1 MNTLRLTRRRLL
13 EASLFGAAAAT
24 PLVRLLGSSV
34 VRAQDPSLTNF
45 ICVYHPH
52 GIAAEFWAMK
62 PNESETS
69 YDLKYENCS
78 LAPFDDAATYGKSF
92 KDKLLIIEGIDHL
105 SNANGHDSAGTILTG
120 SRIDGKKPQNASLDQ
135 VLAVEHG
142 LGSSCPVTSVSLG
155 VGNDANDS
163 STTLSFG
170 AGGAAL
176 PKIIDPVQA
185 FDLLFAN
192 FAVSDDPAA
201 RMAAERKRKL
211 GQSILDFV
219 KGEVN
224 ELTPRLG
231 VSEKQKLDQ
240 HLTSLRE
247 LEKRLQGAGA
257 SGGGMCKG
265 PTRPDAAAF
274 PKLKQYNGGEP
285 YFDAITDAQVDVLA
299 HAVACGIT
307 RFGTLFMNDL
317 SYMGNPLD
325 LPPDNHANVA
335 HTYNASP
342 IGNNGRPGDGD
353 PATWLPLAK
362 FNRYSYTKIARLMQK
377 LDELGAL
384 ENTLI
389 YAASDMGNPSLHSTQ
404 NVPTLLAGG
413 AGGKFRMGRRMRMVA
428 DCNDNTPWCAPGE
441 KNYVGT
447 ANNHLLVS
455 IAQAF
460 GVQMESFGG
469 QIEMQHSTGPLDG
482 LV

>member
-1 MNTLRLTRRRLL
+1 MLQ
-13 EASLFGAAAAT
+13 ASLAGAASL
-24 PLVRLLGSSV
+24 PLARLLGASS
-34 VRAQDPSLTNF
+34 VRAQDAALTNF
-45 ICVYHPH
+45 ICIYHPH
-52 GIAAEFWAMK
+52 GVAAEYWAMK
-62 PNESETS
+62 QSDTETS
-69 YDLKYENCS
+69 FDLSYENCS
-78 LAPFDDAATYGKSF
+78 LQPFDDAATYGKSF

-142 LGSSCPVTSVSLG
+142 LGAMTPVSSVSLG
-155 VGNDANDS
+155 VGNDTNDS
-163 STTLSFG
+163 SWTLSFG
-170 AGGAAL
+170 QGGAPL
-176 PKIIDPVQA
+176 PKIIDPIQA

-201 RMAAERKRKL
+201 RMLAERKRKM

-219 KGEVN
+219 RGEVATLQPLLGAN
-224 ELTPRLG
+224 EKL
-231 VSEKQKLDQ
+231 KLDQ

-247 LEKRLQGAGA
+247 LEKRLQGPGA
-257 SGGGMCKG
+257 SAGSCKA
-265 PTRPDAAAF
+265 PARPDAAQF

-285 YFDAITDAQVDVLA
+285 YFDAITDAQIDVLA
-299 HAVACGIT
+299 NAVACGIT
-307 RFGTLFMNDL
+307 RFGTLFLNDL

-342 IGNNGRPGDGD
+342 LGNNGRPGDGD

-389 YAASDMGNPSLHSTQ
+389 YCASDMGNPSLHSTQ

-413 AGGKFRMGRRMRMVA
+413 AGGKFRMGRRLRMGA
-428 DCNDNTPWCAPGE
+428 DCNDMTPWCAPGE
-441 KNYVGT
+441 KNYAGT
-447 ANNHLLVS
+447 ANNHLLIS

-460 GVQMESFGG
+460 GVDMPMFGG
-469 QIEMQHSTGPLDG
+469 QTEMQHMAGPLDG

>member
-1 MNTLRLTRRRLL
+1 MNNLRLTRRRLMHGVL
-13 EASLFGAAAAT
+13 AGAASL
-24 PLVRLLGSSV
+24 PLVRLLGESS
-34 VRAQDPSLTNF
+34 VRAQDAALTNF

-52 GIAAEFWAMK
+52 GVAAEFWAMK
-62 PNESETS
+62 PSDTETAFDIS
-69 YDLKYENCS
+69 YENCS
-78 LAPFDDAATYGKSF
+78 LQPFDDAATYGKSF

-135 VLAVEHG
+135 VLAVEKG
-142 LGSSCPVTSVSLG
+142 LGAMTPVSSVSLG
-155 VGNDANDS
+155 VGNDTNDS
-163 STTLSFG
+163 SWTLSYG
-170 AGGAAL
+170 QGGAAL
-176 PKIIDPVQA
+176 PKIIDPLQA

-201 RMAAERKRKL
+201 RMLAERKRKM

-219 KGEVN
+219 RGDIAALQPKLGAN
-224 ELTPRLG
+224 EKL
-231 VSEKQKLDQ
+231 KLDQ

-247 LEKRLQGAGA
+247 LEKRLQSPGA
-257 SGGGMCKG
+257 SAGSCKA
-265 PTRPDAAAF
+265 PTRPDAARF
-274 PKLKQYNGGEP
+274 PQLKQYNGGEP

-299 HAVACGIT
+299 NAIACGIT

-325 LPPDNHANVA
+325 LPADNHANVA

-342 IGNNGRPGDGD
+342 LGNNGRPGDGD

-362 FNRYSYTKIARLMQK
+362 FNRYSYTKIAKLMQK

-413 AGGKFRMGRRMRMVA
+413 AGGKFRMGRRLRMGA
-428 DCNDNTPWCAPGE
+428 DCNNMTPWCAPGE
-441 KNYVGT
+441 MTYVGT
-447 ANNHLLVS
+447 SNNHLLIS

-460 GVQMESFGG
+460 GVEMPMFGG
-469 QIEMQHSTGPLDG
+469 QIEMKHMAGPLDG